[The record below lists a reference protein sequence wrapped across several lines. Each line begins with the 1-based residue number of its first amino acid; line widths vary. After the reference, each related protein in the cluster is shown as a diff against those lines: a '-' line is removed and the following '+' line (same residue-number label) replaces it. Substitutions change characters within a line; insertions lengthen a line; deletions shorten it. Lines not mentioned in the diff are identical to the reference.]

1 MFLDQSTSPSI
12 IAQGISILY
21 HEDILNIIYLL
32 RDNSAETIMKVLKYY
47 FPEVGNFELEEVKKL
62 KKSANL
68 SDQKEENVDYII
80 ENQKVVIIDRTTGY
94 KKPNSRWQNCVHEFV
109 EIKEGIEVKKP

>member
-1 MFLDQSTSPSI
+1 
-12 IAQGISILY
+12 
-21 HEDILNIIYLL
+21 
-32 RDNSAETIMKVLKYY
+32 MKVLKYY

-94 KKPNSRWQNCVHEFV
+94 KKPNSRCQNCIHEFV
-109 EIKEGIEVKKP
+109 EIKEGIEVKNHKFQHVQLLNVHFLTCIKA

>member
-1 MFLDQSTSPSI
+1 
-12 IAQGISILY
+12 
-21 HEDILNIIYLL
+21 
-32 RDNSAETIMKVLKYY
+32 MKVLKYY

-94 KKPNSRWQNCVHEFV
+94 KKSNSR
-109 EIKEGIEVKKP
+109 